1 MARLT
6 ITLPDD
12 LHEALKVSAAR
23 RGRTIGGLVAES
35 LEFYGV
41 KSERSVEELL
51 AAARQRAEMG
61 ATEALELAVSET
73 TAERGRGR

>member
-41 KSERSVEELL
+41 KSERSAQDLL
-51 AAARQRAEMG
+51 VAARRRAAMAED
-61 ATEALELAVSET
+61 AALELAVSET
-73 TAERGRGR
+73 AAERGS